1 MFWKTIQSL
10 LRVMPFVD
18 VAFLKKSQIKGGIL
32 VYHRRKTDQVVQ
44 IKLEPCMQEIINR
57 YRSDGSDYV
66 FPFLTSQ
73 DEDTAYREY
82 KRKFSYYN
90 KTLKT
95 LGKLAGV
102 DKPLSS
108 YVARHTWAT
117 LAFMSSVDM
126 SVIAQALGHTDVKTT
141 RIYVEDIGNGKQNSA
156 NKKLLDEVLRKRSSV
171 QEVQ

>member
-1 MFWKTIQSL
+1 MCIRDS
-10 LRVMPFVD
+10 
-18 VAFLKKSQIKGGIL
+18 
-32 VYHRRKTDQVVQ
+32 
-44 IKLEPCMQEIINR
+44 
-57 YRSDGSDYV
+57 
-66 FPFLTSQ
+66 
-73 DEDTAYREY
+73 EDTAYREY

-156 NKKLLDEVLRKRSSV
+156 NKKLLNEVLRKRSSV

>member
-1 MFWKTIQSL
+1 MCSLFL
-10 LRVMPFVD
+10 LRRT
-18 VAFLKKSQIKGGIL
+18 KI
-32 VYHRRKTDQVVQ
+32 RRTGNTN
-44 IKLEPCMQEIINR
+44 ESSPII
-57 YRSDGSDYV
+57 
-66 FPFLTSQ
+66 T
-73 DEDTAYREY
+73 
-82 KRKFSYYN
+82 

-156 NKKLLDEVLRKRSSV
+156 NKKLLDESDSCLYKRSPLYKRYNNFQYVEYQQLPHVSLLEKAWNRYFSLEKKAV
-171 QEVQ
+171 LFCLFYLICISSQPL

>member
-1 MFWKTIQSL
+1 
-10 LRVMPFVD
+10 
-18 VAFLKKSQIKGGIL
+18 
-32 VYHRRKTDQVVQ
+32 
-44 IKLEPCMQEIINR
+44 MQEIINR

-126 SVIAQALGHTDVKTT
+126 SVIAQALGQTDVKTT

-156 NKKLLDEVLRKRSSV
+156 NKKLLNEVLRKRSSV
-171 QEVQ
+171 QEVTSVQE